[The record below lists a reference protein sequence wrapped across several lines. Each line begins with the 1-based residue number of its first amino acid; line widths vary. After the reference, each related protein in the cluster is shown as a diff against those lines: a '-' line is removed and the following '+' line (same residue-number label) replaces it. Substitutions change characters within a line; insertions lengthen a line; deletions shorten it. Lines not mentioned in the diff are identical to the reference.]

1 MTLSL
6 SLSTRRV
13 VVIPAYN
20 EQDTLPSLIAELKR
34 LLTEEDT
41 VIIVVDDSTD
51 IVMQLTHD
59 RCKAAVGGHGSQLHF
74 LTSGKRGGRG
84 AAVRRGMEFAIRH
97 FPSAQWFLECDADG
111 SHRAED
117 IYTVLNAPV
126 AADVLI
132 GSRYL
137 PASHIIGWSI
147 TRRLQSHAL
156 NWLIPRLLGLKLSD
170 ITNGLR
176 RYSRDAVDHLLE
188 HQAVSSTFIYLTE
201 EALVLHRSGFEL
213 CEVPITFA
221 ERRAGMSSV
230 TVDELRASL
239 KGLKDIL
246 LLNRQMKSSR

>member
-1 MTLSL
+1 MTQSL
-6 SLSTRRV
+6 SPNTRRV

-20 EQDTLPSLIAELKR
+20 EQDTLPTLIAELKK

-41 VIIVVDDSTD
+41 VIVVDDSAD
-51 IVMQLTHD
+51 IVMRLTHE
-59 RCKAAVGGHGSQLHF
+59 RCEAAVGNRGSQVHF

-84 AAVRRGMEFAIRH
+84 AAVRRGMEFAIQH

-126 AADVLI
+126 TTDVLV

-137 PASHIIGWSI
+137 PASRIIGWSI
-147 TRRLQSHAL
+147 TRRLQSHVL

-176 RYSRDAVDHLLE
+176 RYSRDAVHHLLA

-230 TVDELRASL
+230 TVDELRTSL

-246 LLNRQMKSSR
+246 LLNRQMKSPR